1 MQVHATDLDQGKNA
15 EITYSLNRDE
25 FYIDEKGVIYSNKRL
40 DYDNNNTY
48 QLVVSATD
56 KGEPPL
62 TGTANVRIYT

>member
-1 MQVHATDLDQGKNA
+1 MHATDLDQGKNA

-56 KGEPPL
+56 KGDPPL